1 MTYQKIVFVNVPIQL
16 VSALLC
22 ILTTPPREGLY
33 MMSYYGFRGYT
44 VLMLIAAVYPVRVS
58 YAYRFVTLSIF
69 QFFYWTISPVMSDY
83 LLQISYGFYYVR
95 VVCPWFITPFLLQ
108 SLQFVIVTFSVYQLS
123 NYFFISYAVP
133 HDFSKVTVRD
143 LIDLTVYT

>member
-1 MTYQKIVFVNVPIQL
+1 
-16 VSALLC
+16 
-22 ILTTPPREGLY
+22 

-95 VVCPWFITPFLLQ
+95 VVCPWFIVPYLLQ

-123 NYFFISYAVP
+123 NYFSISYAVP